1 MIEETGKSA
10 ELEEGKAMTYLA
22 IIILFIA
29 LFIFGLIIYCLRK
42 NLANTR
48 NIQKM
53 SAKVQH
59 AAQEV

>member
-1 MIEETGKSA
+1 MKVVTEVIEEKSLSA

-29 LFIFGLIIYCLRK
+29 LFIFGLIIYCLKK

-48 NIQKM
+48 NI
-53 SAKVQH
+53 
-59 AAQEV
+59 